1 MTDERR
7 TTQTAV
13 AAAAGAA
20 RPPSRRGAASGF
32 LLVLRLLRPRQWVKN
47 LFVFAPLLF
56 SSEFVHAGP
65 VWRTFVAA
73 AYFCL
78 ASSSAYIMN
87 DLLDLEHD
95 RSHPSKSR
103 RALASGAVSTRQAW
117 IVLAVLLVLT
127 MTGFAFSPLMMAAV
141 IGYLLLNLAYSLR
154 LKSVPV
160 VDIFCVAGGF
170 VIRVYAGA
178 LAIDVSLSQWMLITT
193 LCLTLYLAAG
203 KRRHELMTNGNS
215 SRKVLEHYSVH
226 LIDLYAAMSAV
237 GALVFYGIFTV
248 MHRPELTVT
257 IPLVIF
263 GIFRYWFVVEKESGD
278 DPPTDALVS
287 DMWLMATVVAWLGV
301 SFWALWP

>member
-1 MTDERR
+1 
-7 TTQTAV
+7 
-13 AAAAGAA
+13 
-20 RPPSRRGAASGF
+20 
-32 LLVLRLLRPRQWVKN
+32 
-47 LFVFAPLLF
+47 
-56 SSEFVHAGP
+56 
-65 VWRTFVAA
+65 
-73 AYFCL
+73 
-78 ASSSAYIMN
+78 MN

>member
-1 MTDERR
+1 MTDEPR
-7 TTQTAV
+7 TTQTSAAAV
-13 AAAAGAA
+13 AAAAAGAA
-20 RPPSRRGAASGF
+20 QPSGGRGAASAL

-65 VWRTFVAA
+65 VWRTFVVA

-78 ASSSAYIMN
+78 ASSSAYIVN

-95 RSHPSKSR
+95 RGHPSKSR
-103 RALASGAVSTRQAW
+103 RALASGAVSTRRAW

-127 MTGFAFSPLMMAAV
+127 MTGFVFSPLMMAAV

-226 LIDLYAAMSAV
+226 LIDLYATMSAV
-237 GALVFYGIFTV
+237 GA
-248 MHRPELTVT
+248 
-257 IPLVIF
+257 LVIF

-278 DPPTDALVS
+278 DPPTDALVG

-301 SFWALWP
+301 SFWALWPR